1 VQSLKEQLNTA
12 RFKVEA
18 QVAEIILTRKD
29 LSYESI
35 GRMFGISEST
45 VKEII
50 KRRGVNPQRKTGPKP
65 TSQSAVNRGQSA

>member
-1 VQSLKEQLNTA
+1 MQSVREQLETA

-18 QVAEIILTRKD
+18 QVAEIVLTRKD
-29 LSYESI
+29 LSYEAI
-35 GRMFGISEST
+35 GKIFGISEST

-65 TSQSAVNRGQSA
+65 KRAAARQG